1 MKGDIQAEEAPMK
14 GRLLLGALPIVLVAV
29 PVGEEG
35 STWRLR
41 PTSFLAPSYPR
52 TPPTPVVLTD

>member
-1 MKGDIQAEEAPMK
+1 MKGDAQAEEAPMK
-14 GRLLLGALPIVLVAV
+14 GRLLLGTLPLVRVAV

-41 PTSFLAPSYPR
+41 PTSFLAPSCAQ
-52 TPPTPVVLTD
+52 TPPTPVALTD